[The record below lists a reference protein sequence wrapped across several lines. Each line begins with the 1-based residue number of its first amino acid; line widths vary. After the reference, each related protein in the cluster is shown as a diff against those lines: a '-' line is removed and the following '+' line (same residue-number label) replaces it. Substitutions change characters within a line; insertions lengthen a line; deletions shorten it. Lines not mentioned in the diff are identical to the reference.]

1 MIELQKKIDKS
12 ILRLKEFEPPEG
24 FWVGYSGGKD
34 SDCLKILC
42 KLADVKH
49 ELVHSL
55 TTVDA
60 PETVQYIKSQ
70 SDVRIEQ
77 PKLSMWRLIEKKMF
91 PPTRLQRYCCSELKE
106 CGGKGRLV
114 VTGVRWDE
122 SVRRKNNSGVVQILG
137 KPKKNQKLA
146 EKVGAEYNVTGSG
159 IVLNMDNAPTR
170 RMAEQCYRTSK
181 TILNP
186 IIEWSENDVWTFLK
200 YYGCNSN
207 PLYQCGY
214 ARVGCIGCPMA
225 SNKDR
230 YNGFERY
237 PKYRENYVR
246 AFNRMIDRRREVGRA
261 VSPSWTDGESVM
273 RWWLGEDLDQIT
285 IDESLKRL
293 EKK

>member
-1 MIELQKKIDKS
+1 MTELQKKIDKS
-12 ILRLKEFEPPEG
+12 IMRLKEFEPPEG

-49 ELVHSL
+49 DLVHSL

-60 PETVQYIKSQ
+60 PETVRYIKSQ
-70 SDVRIEQ
+70 PDVRIEQ
-77 PKLSMWRLIEKKMF
+77 PKLTMWRLIEKKMF
-91 PPTRLQRYCCSELKE
+91 PPTRLQRYCCQKLKE

-114 VTGVRWDE
+114 VTGVRWSE
-122 SVRRKNNSGVVQILG
+122 SIRRKTNSGVVQILG
-137 KPKKNQKLA
+137 KPKRNQRLA
-146 EKVGAEYNVTGSG
+146 EKVGAEYIETGGG
-159 IVLNMDNAPTR
+159 IVLNMDNSPTR

-186 IIEWSENDVWTFLK
+186 IIEWTDDDVWNFLHH
-200 YYGCNSN
+200 YGCNSN

-214 ARVGCIGCPMA
+214 SRVGCIGCPMA
-225 SNKDR
+225 GKQR
-230 YNGFERY
+230 YKHFERY
-237 PKYRENYVR
+237 PKYKENYIR
-246 AFNRMIDRRREVGRA
+246 AFGRMLERRKEAGKA

-285 IDESLKRL
+285 IEESLRM
-293 EKK
+293 